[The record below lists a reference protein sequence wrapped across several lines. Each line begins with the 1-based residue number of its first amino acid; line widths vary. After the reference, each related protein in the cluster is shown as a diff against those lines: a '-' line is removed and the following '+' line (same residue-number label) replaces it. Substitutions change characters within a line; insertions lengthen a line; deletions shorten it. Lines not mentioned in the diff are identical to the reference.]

1 MHGILPCWQRGIDD
15 INRIKKVSGREKQIL
30 ALRTAYIA
38 GIFALIVGLVML
50 LNYRQLVTTDPLE
63 SELLKTMV
71 ERLKSDAS
79 NEQLKTEIRN
89 LDLMARN
96 AYFTSQWQIRAGAF
110 LLMGGVIIMVIA
122 LRLYYSLK
130 AKIALPDSAESS
142 LDIELLISR
151 KWILYTLA
159 VIFGLGLLASFLSID
174 HLSGTYAETE
184 TIARQDAIPV
194 QQIIPKG
201 ETDGVSTEI
210 VIQSELPVSD
220 EGVVAQEQSQI
231 SEAAVLPAQAV
242 EQTAAVQPTVTT
254 KETSVADL
262 QNNFPSFRGAFGLG
276 IAHQKNAPVSW
287 NGASGENIIWKVKI
301 PLQGY
306 NSPVIWNNQVFVTGA
321 NSTAQSIYAYDLASG
336 NLVWEHKVSGI
347 ERASNKAIKPTDDT
361 GYAAPTV
368 ATDGKHIYAI
378 FATGDLVCVT
388 MQGQR
393 IWGKNMGIPDNHY
406 GHSSSLL
413 LWKNHLFIQFDT
425 NVAGKVLA
433 LHTLTGDLIWETPRT
448 SKISWASPILANVG
462 GRYELVL
469 ASSPEVAAYDIET
482 GKELWKVN
490 CMSGEVGPSPGY
502 YNGIVYAANEYAKL
516 IAIKPGTTPV
526 TVWENNEYLPEVA
539 SPVAIDGLLFIAT
552 SYGVVACFD
561 AATGD
566 LLWEYEANQGFYASP
581 VVADGKV
588 YFLDMDGI
596 MHIFSIDK
604 TMKLIGT
611 PELNEQSVSTPA
623 FAQSKILIRGY
634 DHLYCIG
641 K

>member
-1 MHGILPCWQRGIDD
+1 MSD
-15 INRIKKVSGREKQIL
+15 REKQVL
-30 ALRTAYIA
+30 ALRAAYIA

-63 SELLKTMV
+63 SEVLKTMV
-71 ERLKSDAS
+71 ERLKSEAS

-96 AYFTSQWQIRAGAF
+96 AYFTSQWQIRTGAF
-110 LLMGGVIIMVIA
+110 LLMSGVIFMVIA
-122 LRLYYSLK
+122 LRMYYSLK
-130 AKIALPDSAESS
+130 AKIALPDSAETS

-159 VIFGLGLLASFLSID
+159 IIFGLGLVASFLSID
-174 HLSGTYAETE
+174 HLSGAYAETE

-194 QQIIPKG
+194 QQIIQKG
-201 ETDGVSTEI
+201 EANNAASVIDNESSGSTAI
-210 VIQSELPVSD
+210 VDALDQT
-220 EGVVAQEQSQI
+220 QI
-231 SEAAVLPAQAV
+231 PEAAEIPAQPL
-242 EQTAAVQPTVTT
+242 EQIAGVPAAVT
-254 KETSVADL
+254 KETSIADL

-276 IAHQKNAPVSW
+276 IAHQKNSPVNW
-287 NGASGENIIWKVKI
+287 NGVSGENIIWKVKI

-306 NSPVIWNNQVFVTGA
+306 NSPVIWDKQVFVTGA
-321 NSTAQSIYAYDLASG
+321 NSTAQSIYAYDLTSG

-347 ERASNKAIKPTDDT
+347 ERASNKVIKPTDDT

-393 IWGKNMGIPDNHY
+393 VWGKNMGIPDNHY

-433 LHTLTGDLIWETPRT
+433 LNVETGALVWETART

-482 GKELWKVN
+482 GKELWKVS
-490 CMSGEVGPSPGY
+490 CMSGEVGPSPGF
-502 YNGIVYAANEYAKL
+502 YNGVVYAANEYAKL
-516 IAIKPGTTPV
+516 IAIKPGSPPV

-623 FAQSKILIRGY
+623 FAQGKILIRGY